1 MLPAKPVDHP
11 VQVADQVILVDK
23 GLSGTV
29 AYTGTTKFSPGKWIG
44 VILDEPK
51 GKNNGTVQGREYF
64 RCDPNHG
71 IFVRESQVR
80 LIDKIS
86 DESPTPSSNAPVS
99 GLPRPKAI
107 SRPLRKDAQAA
118 SSNAA
123 TSLDGKSGVPPI
135 KHSAS
140 DERLPA
146 SPNVPDES
154 VQRMAVSD
162 VLSNKSDLKAIPEKV
177 VDKKMD
183 TKSPTAQSGL
193 PQPTSKLATRT
204 SVSEKVALL
213 EQDSGKATGLA
224 SQSSQFVLPDNLSEG
239 AQVQYLL
246 GEVKDLSEKLETL
259 RQKRQKDKQMMIDFE
274 KSKIQMQQ
282 LTEYKNKMMEAH
294 SELQK
299 QLQQAKN
306 EAREAIE
313 MREAYQSDPTA
324 FQVKQLEQQN
334 ERLKEA
340 LVKVRDLSAADRATN
355 QHLTKEMSNLKS
367 QLAEMQKKSD
377 SQLRREQTY
386 ESQLNDLKDQVDAA
400 LGAEEMVE
408 QLTNRNLALEER
420 IRELE
425 DTLED
430 LEQMRMMDEE
440 MLENSK
446 EAEKD
451 LRMELDRMHGVTSD
465 IRQEVQ
471 RCKAQVLERESTIA
485 KMKQQ
490 SVKLNEQIQDVKDQ
504 LSIAISAKKAR
515 DEVEENSGAA
525 LPTLVRSKATANE
538 VENALTKVDLEC
550 VQQENCHLKL
560 FLPDECSQPGGD
572 CDCVWICQTFP
583 RLISKCQLLAEQ
595 VSERFPMVPQ
605 GLQREHVF
613 LSHKGEQWNFVR
625 KVAHMLNNLTAILR
639 QFNCIVAECS
649 VERMSKIALLRNEM
663 AAHERMLDSYFDLVK
678 TSMIDENTSLSN
690 LERHCYESQCSSESV
705 DTAVVLADI
714 VSRMFS
720 VVSWMKFNLA
730 RSQFY
735 LLPSCVGDDDFSW
748 LQLSCDLIASLE
760 QTLIILKA
768 KLPPD
773 NMHSID
779 VPATAIQEMNGA
791 IRMMET
797 LASILDESCTSA
809 SSQASMLP
817 GLEGV
822 ESEVMKGFFDQAY
835 ARVVRPESG
844 APMDSIPLF
853 FKQKLTSVVS
863 YCGDFSKLV
872 DDKIVKKESKKSF
885 PPIVERANARKQKAA
900 EVQDLRK
907 QIEDK
912 DQLIMKVKQALKLK
926 SDEVAEVLLRN
937 ELAEKRLAATGK
949 EGDERLIKTQEKVKE
964 MQHDFKKKERAFEST
979 IDSLHQELETLE
991 VENADLKAKLN
1002 DLTKKQMMHGLTYPA
1017 AVSAGS
1023 PTFPIP
1029 SEAAVVLANKVEHLK
1044 ELLLTSREAER
1055 AAVASSLRNI
1065 MTSLSPLKV
1074 PLKAAGFFSVA
1085 EDADRI
1091 AHARHDELNSLM
1103 REASRLQNEYESF
1116 IGKFRVVDVTKSVQ
1130 GRPSTAQ
1137 QQYYDQLCRLKNLEN
1152 WKQDLAFRI
1161 SRLKGDGVK
1170 SDFARFSVEETVA
1183 DALSDD
1189 DEDYVPYVPLKERRK
1204 RKLLEIKQLFAGENS
1219 EATADSTQST
1229 RAGRWAR
1236 VEMDTEQDNKASVT
1250 LLEQHTELKK
1260 KADQL
1265 KESELDKKLKEEEKL
1280 LQSVAEKTALKTAAE
1295 LARGVSYVEPIKT
1308 SWRPPAYLKRVS
1320 AETFDKF
1327 RRRFGILAEG
1337 DSVPPPLRTF
1347 KEMKFPR
1354 SVITALRNKKIK
1366 KPTPIQMQG
1375 LPVVLC
1381 GRDMIGI
1388 AYTGSGKTLVF
1399 VLPLI
1404 MFCLEQEMGIPFS
1417 VNEGPYGLILVP
1429 SRELAKQIFDI
1440 LCYFSD
1446 SLYRDHF
1453 PRLRS
1458 CLCIGGMPI
1467 RDQMK
1472 TLK

>member
-1 MLPAKPVDHP
+1 MLPAKPVDRP

-80 LIDKIS
+80 LIDKVS
-86 DESPTPSSNAPVS
+86 DESAMPSSNVPVS
-99 GLPRPKAI
+99 GLPKPKAV
-107 SRPLRKDAQAA
+107 SRPLRKDVQAT

-123 TSLDGKSGVPPI
+123 TSLDGKSEVPPM

-140 DERLPA
+140 EERLQA
-146 SPNVPDES
+146 SPKVSDGS
-154 VQRMAVSD
+154 GQRMVVSD
-162 VLSNKSDLKAIPEKV
+162 VLPDKSDLRAIPENAI
-177 VDKKMD
+177 DKKMD
-183 TKSPTAQSGL
+183 TKSQIAQSGL
-193 PQPTSKLATRT
+193 PQLTSKLTTRM

-213 EQDSGKATGLA
+213 EQDSGKAAGFM
-224 SQSSQFVLPDNLSEG
+224 SQSSQFVLPDNLTEG

-259 RQKRQKDKQMMIDFE
+259 RQKRQKDKQMMIDYE

-282 LTEYKNKMMEAH
+282 LTEYKSKMMEAH

-313 MREAYQSDPTA
+313 MREAYQAEMSGVAEAMESISLDKEMAEERADMLSQEVETLKERVQELEVDLELLRNEMEQAGGSQSAPTA

-451 LRMELDRMHGVTSD
+451 LRIELDRMHGVTSD
-465 IRQEVQ
+465 LRQEVQ
-471 RCKAQVLERESTIA
+471 RCKAQVMERESIIA

-490 SVKLNEQIQDVKDQ
+490 SLKLNEQIQDVKDQ

-515 DEVEENSGAA
+515 DEAEDSSEGV

-550 VQQENCHLKL
+550 AQQENCHLRL
-560 FLPDECSQPGGD
+560 FLPDDCSQPGGD
-572 CDCVWICQTFP
+572 CDCVWVCQTFP

-595 VSERFPMVPQ
+595 ISERFPMVPQ
-605 GLQREHVF
+605 GLQREHIF

-639 QFNCIVAECS
+639 QFNC

-663 AAHERMLDSYFDLVK
+663 AAHERMLDSYFELVK
-678 TSMIDENTSLSN
+678 TSMVDENTSLAN
-690 LERHCYESQCSSESV
+690 LERIAAFFKASFILANVNVIVTYFQQCYESQCSSELV

-720 VVSWMKFNLA
+720 VVSWMKFNLI

-735 LLPSCVGDDDFSW
+735 LLPSSVGDDDFSW
-748 LQLSCDLIASLE
+748 LQLSSDLIGKLE

-773 NMHSID
+773 NMHSVD
-779 VPATAIQEMNGA
+779 VSATAIQEMNGA
-791 IRMMET
+791 IRVMET
-797 LASILDESCTSA
+797 LASILDKSCTSA

-822 ESEVMKGFFDQAY
+822 EPEVMKSFFDEAY
-835 ARVVRPESG
+835 ASVVRADSG

-853 FKQKLTSVVS
+853 FKQQLTSVVS

-872 DDKIVKKESKKSF
+872 DDKIVKKQPKQSF

-912 DQLIMKVKQALKLK
+912 DQLIMNVKQALKLK

-937 ELAEKRLAATGK
+937 EIAEKRLAVTGK

-1002 DLTKKQMMHGLTYPA
+1002 DLTKKQMMHGLAYSA
-1017 AVSAGS
+1017 AVSGS
-1023 PTFPIP
+1023 PTSPMP

-1055 AAVASSLRNI
+1055 AAIAISLRNV

-1074 PLKAAGFFSVA
+1074 PVKAAGFFSVA
-1085 EDADRI
+1085 EDADRM

-1103 REASRLQNEYESF
+1103 REASRFQNEYESF

-1130 GRPSTAQ
+1130 GRPSTAR

-1170 SDFARFSVEETVA
+1170 TDFARFS
-1183 DALSDD
+1183 
-1189 DEDYVPYVPLKERRK
+1189 
-1204 RKLLEIKQLFAGENS
+1204 LE
-1219 EATADSTQST
+1219 
-1229 RAGRWAR
+1229 
-1236 VEMDTEQDNKASVT
+1236 KAS
-1250 LLEQHTELKK
+1250 
-1260 KADQL
+1260 AG
-1265 KESELDKKLKEEEKL
+1265 
-1280 LQSVAEKTALKTAAE
+1280 
-1295 LARGVSYVEPIKT
+1295 ARLCSIT
-1308 SWRPPAYLKRVS
+1308 
-1320 AETFDKF
+1320 
-1327 RRRFGILAEG
+1327 
-1337 DSVPPPLRTF
+1337 VPCDDP
-1347 KEMKFPR
+1347 K
-1354 SVITALRNKKIK
+1354 
-1366 KPTPIQMQG
+1366 
-1375 LPVVLC
+1375 LC
-1381 GRDMIGI
+1381 GKHLAVNASQCDVKEILDCAMNIC
-1388 AYTGSGKTLVF
+1388 S
-1399 VLPLI
+1399 PL
-1404 MFCLEQEMGIPFS
+1404 C
-1417 VNEGPYGLILVP
+1417 
-1429 SRELAKQIFDI
+1429 
-1440 LCYFSD
+1440 
-1446 SLYRDHF
+1446 
-1453 PRLRS
+1453 
-1458 CLCIGGMPI
+1458 
-1467 RDQMK
+1467 
-1472 TLK
+1472 